1 MKAGI
6 FAAGVGARLGGPAR
20 GPKALTPLAGR
31 PLIDW
36 VLEDLDRA
44 AVTDVVVIINEES
57 IAVREHVTRHPP
69 RAAIRWIVET
79 TASSMHS
86 FFRIVEDLARDGDAG
101 PFLASTVDTIAPA
114 GTFAAFVDRASAL
127 LPDADAV
134 LALTARV
141 EDDKP
146 FRVRLADGAAR
157 SGAVA
162 ALGQGP
168 FATAGYS
175 LVRPSVLRDADA
187 ARAARVGALRD
198 YFVRLLAGG
207 FRFAGVCMAE
217 SIDVDRDADVTAAER
232 LLRKT
237 VC

>member
-20 GPKALTPLAGR
+20 GPKALTAVAGR

-44 AVTDVVVIINEES
+44 AATDVVVIINEES
-57 IAVREHVTRHPP
+57 IAVRDHVARHPP
-69 RAAIRWIVET
+69 LAAVRWIVET
-79 TASSMHS
+79 TPSSMHS

-101 PFLASTVDTIAPA
+101 PFLVSTVDTIAPP
-114 GTFAAFVDRASAL
+114 GTFAAFVDGASAL

-134 LALTARV
+134 LALTAHV
-141 EDDKP
+141 DDEKP
-146 FRVRLADGAAR
+146 FRVRLEDGAPRA
-157 SGAVA
+157 GAVA

-187 ARAARVGALRD
+187 ARAARLGALRE
-198 YFVRLLAGG
+198 YFVRLFAGG
-207 FRFAGVCMAE
+207 YRFAGVCMPD
-217 SIDVDRDADVTAAER
+217 SIDVDRDADVAAAEQ
-232 LLRKT
+232 LIRKT

>member
-6 FAAGVGARLGGPAR
+6 FAAGAGTRLGGPPR
-20 GPKALTPLAGR
+20 GPKALTPVAGR

-36 VLEDLDRA
+36 LLDDLERA
-44 AVTDVVVIINEES
+44 RITDVVVIINEQS
-57 IAVREHVTRHPP
+57 IAVRDHVAAHP
-69 RAAIRWIVET
+69 RRGAIRWIVET
-79 TASSMHS
+79 TPSSMHS
-86 FFRIVEDLARDGDAG
+86 FLRVVEDLARDGDGG
-101 PFLASTVDTIAPA
+101 PFLISTVDTIAPP

-127 LPDADAV
+127 LAHSDAV
-134 LALTARV
+134 LALTARI
-141 EDDKP
+141 DDETP
-146 FRVRLADGAAR
+146 FRVRLVDRDAR
-157 SGAVA
+157 IGPVA
-162 ALGQGP
+162 ALGDGP

-187 ARAARVGALRD
+187 ARAARLGALRE

-207 FRFAGVCMAE
+207 FRFAGVCMPD
-217 SIDVDRDADVTAAER
+217 SIDVDRDADVLAAEQ